1 MVMSRINLLTAFLI
15 VLAGLWVPKLP
26 QAAEEETRHCPAANP
41 QNTFIF
47 FAPGAK
53 PENEKHRL
61 DAVAEGIVTQKSPV
75 CILAYT
81 NPKDAAHSKKLAIR
95 RVLWAR
101 ENLGSAGV
109 PQAQMSY
116 ELRPAEE
123 DADKSVLQS
132 VTLIL
137 GH

>member
-1 MVMSRINLLTAFLI
+1 MSPISRLI
-15 VLAGLWVPKLP
+15 VCLAALAGLWLP
-26 QAAEEETRHCPAANP
+26 TLSQAAEDETRHCPAASP

-47 FAPGAK
+47 FGPGAK
-53 PENEKHRL
+53 PENEKRRL
-61 DAVAEGIVTQKSPV
+61 DSLAGAIVKQQSPV

-81 NPKDAAHSKKLAIR
+81 NPNDAAHSKKLAIR

-116 ELRPAEE
+116 ELRPLED
-123 DADKSVLQS
+123 DADKAVLQS
-132 VTLIL
+132 VSLIL